1 MTRRGRR
8 NGVRGTRVLDKFR
21 RDDDAALF
29 MSATSPG
36 ERRPAVSVS
45 ENDGRRKTGDGRRQQ
60 QQQENKMQVLTPQGW
75 QTVTVLGRTSDGTT
89 LTWPW
94 DGQGATPSADDS
106 NVNELP
112 SGDGD
117 LIIQGEAPN
126 RRFRH

>member
-45 ENDGRRKTGDGRRQQ
+45 ENDGRRKTGDGRQQ

>member
-1 MTRRGRR
+1 
-8 NGVRGTRVLDKFR
+8 VLDKFR

-45 ENDGRRKTGDGRRQQ
+45 ENDGRRKTGDGRQQ